1 MKEFA
6 GKTMNPTSFENEYRS
21 KRISA
26 DEAAALVHSGMS
38 IHLGGAANVAALIDN
53 QLARRAP
60 ELRDVTVRTYIDT
73 HPYRI
78 CETDPEGESFHW
90 FSGFVLGFSRAFSRR
105 RGIGI
110 YIPSS
115 WHNVPTF
122 IRDTLTF
129 DIFYLVTPP
138 MTESGF
144 FNFGLTA
151 GETMAIADVSKTIVA
166 VVRKDMPTVLG
177 GFEECLPIS
186 RIDFVVEDDQT
197 RTFCLPPVAATD
209 ADRMIAENILNAGLI
224 QDGTTLQIGIGG
236 LPNSVLELI
245 KASGLRNLGLHT
257 EMLTEKMMDLIEAG
271 VVTNSAKRRDR
282 LKTVFTF
289 CLGSRKLYDFVDR
302 NPLFA
307 TYPVNYTNHPMVIA
321 DQPRMFS
328 LNSAAQVDLT
338 GQVASEQIGGTRP
351 FQISGTGGQ
360 LDFVMGT
367 MFARDG
373 KGVSVIALYSEYNG
387 QSKIVPLLE
396 TGANV
401 TVPRSMVD
409 YVATEWGVA
418 RLRGLTVQ
426 ERAQALI
433 AIAHPQH
440 RDGLMR
446 QARDAGLL
454 PYRIDK
460 SARPKGVIVKR
471 DSAQ

>member
-1 MKEFA
+1 MS
-6 GKTMNPTSFENEYRS
+6 PTSIEKEYHS
-21 KRISA
+21 KRISV
-26 DEAAALVHSGMS
+26 DEAAALVRSGMS
-38 IHLGGAANVAALIDN
+38 IHLGGAANVAALIDEK
-53 QLARRAP
+53 LARRAP

-73 HPYRI
+73 HPYRM

-115 WHNVPTF
+115 WHNVPAF
-122 IRDTLTF
+122 IRDTLSF

-138 MTESGF
+138 MTDSGF

-177 GFEECLPIS
+177 GFEECLPLS
-186 RIDFVVEDDQT
+186 RIDYVVEDNET
-197 RTFCLPPVAATD
+197 HTFCLPPVETTK
-209 ADRMIAENILNAGLI
+209 ADHLIAENILNAGLI

-245 KASGLRNLGLHT
+245 RASGLRNLGLHT

-271 VVTNSAKRRDR
+271 VVNNSQKCRDR
-282 LKTVFTF
+282 FKTVFTF

-321 DQPRMFS
+321 EQPRMFS

-338 GQVASEQIGGTRP
+338 GQVASEQIGGPRP

-387 QSKIVPLLE
+387 ASKIVPLLE
-396 TGANV
+396 RGTNV

-409 YVATEWGVA
+409 HVATEWGVA
-418 RLRGLTVQ
+418 RLRGLTIQ
-426 ERAQALI
+426 ERALALI
-433 AIAHPQH
+433 AIAHPRH
-440 RDGLMR
+440 RDELAR
-446 QARDAGLL
+446 QARNAGLI
-454 PYRIDK
+454 PYPVAECIK
-460 SARPKGVIVKR
+460 PKGVIVQR
-471 DSAQ
+471 G

>member
-1 MKEFA
+1 MQRL
-6 GKTMNPTSFENEYRS
+6 SFESEYRS
-21 KRISA
+21 KCISA
-26 DEAAALVHSGMS
+26 DEAAALVRPSMN
-38 IHLGGAANVAALIDN
+38 IHLGGAANVAAIIDCH
-53 QLARRAP
+53 LADRVH
-60 ELRDVTVRTYIDT
+60 ELQDVTVRTYIDT

-78 CETDPEGESFHW
+78 CDTDPEGKVFQW
-90 FSGFVLGFSRAFSRR
+90 YSGFILGFTRSISKK
-105 RGIGI
+105 RGIGV
-110 YIPSS
+110 YVPSS
-115 WHNVPTF
+115 WHNVPSF
-122 IRDTLTF
+122 IRNTLSF
-129 DIFYLVTPP
+129 DVFFLVTPP

-186 RIDFVVEDDQT
+186 RIDYVVEDDET
-197 RTFCLPPVAATD
+197 HTFCLPSVEATD
-209 ADRMIAENILNAGLI
+209 ADRRIAENILNAGLI
-224 QDGTTLQIGIGG
+224 QDGSTLQIGIGG

-245 KASGLRNLGLHT
+245 QAAGLRNLGLHT

-271 VVTNSAKRRDR
+271 IVTNRAKHRDR

-289 CLGSRKLYDFVDR
+289 CLGSRRLYDFVDR

-338 GQVASEQIGGTRP
+338 GQIASEQIGGSRP

-367 MFARDG
+367 MFAKDG
-373 KGVSVIALYSEYNG
+373 QGVSVIALYSEYNG
-387 QSKIVPLLE
+387 ASKIVPLLE
-396 TGANV
+396 TGTNV
-401 TVPRSMVD
+401 TVPRSLVD
-409 YVATEWGVA
+409 HVATEWGIA
-418 RLRGLTVQ
+418 GLRGLTVQ

-440 RDGLMR
+440 REWLMR
-446 QARDAGLL
+446 QAREAGLS
-454 PYRIDK
+454 PYRIDQ
-460 SARPKGVIVKR
+460 SARPKGVIVHR
-471 DSAQ
+471 T

>member
-1 MKEFA
+1 MH
-6 GKTMNPTSFENEYRS
+6 PTSFENEYRS

-26 DEAAALVHSGMS
+26 DEAAALVHSGTS
-38 IHLGGAANVAALIDN
+38 IHLGGAANVAAIIDAR
-53 QLARRAP
+53 LARRVH

-115 WHNVPTF
+115 WHNVPAF
-122 IRDTLTF
+122 IRDTLSF

-144 FNFGLTA
+144 FNFGLTT

-166 VVRKDMPTVLG
+166 VVRKDMPTVPG
-177 GFEECLPIS
+177 GFEECLPLS
-186 RIDFVVEDDQT
+186 RIDYVVEDDET
-197 RTFCLPPVAATD
+197 HTFCLPPVETTK
-209 ADRMIAENILNAGLI
+209 ADRLIAENILNAGLI

-245 KASGLRNLGLHT
+245 RASGFRNLGLHT

-271 VVTNSAKRRDR
+271 VVTNSEKRRDR
-282 LKTVFTF
+282 FKTVFTF
-289 CLGSRKLYDFVDR
+289 CLGTRKLYDYVDH

-321 DQPRMFS
+321 EQPRMFS
-328 LNSAAQVDLT
+328 LNSAAQIDLT
-338 GQVASEQIGGTRP
+338 GQVASEQIGGSRP

-387 QSKIVPLLE
+387 ASKIVPLLE
-396 TGANV
+396 TGTNV
-401 TVPRSMVD
+401 TVPRSMVEH
-409 YVATEWGVA
+409 VATEWGVA

-426 ERAQALI
+426 ERALALI

-446 QARDAGLL
+446 QARDAGFL
-454 PYRIDK
+454 PYSVADGAKPR
-460 SARPKGVIVKR
+460 GVIVR
-471 DSAQ
+471 RG